1 VLAAACAFVV
11 NACGAAAPDTV
22 LLNGKVF
29 TSNSAQP
36 WAQALAIRG
45 ERVVAVGTSAEIA
58 AQAGSSTRRIDVGG
72 RTIVPGFN
80 DAHLH
85 VAPRPPRF
93 LVKVSEDPTPAE
105 VEQAITE
112 ANRAAPQGKPL
123 QVTIA
128 NRILDDPAIDRAWI
142 DRRVADRPVFLLAI
156 TGHGMILNSAA
167 LQSAHIEESIG
178 DPEGGRFDR
187 DAAGRLNGR
196 VHEYAEQLVWRR
208 VAALVPSAE
217 APEAYRKQSR
227 DAVEMG
233 ITSIQ
238 LMGDGQP
245 HAKIVSDLLAA
256 ETPTRWRVLRF
267 PMREAGKELMDS
279 KPPLPPQPSRR
290 IDARGM
296 KWILDGTPI
305 EGLAALRAPYANRP
319 GSGQMNVSRER
330 LRQVVGWAYGSEDQ
344 AAMHAAGDLTI
355 DAYLSAM
362 ESAGLAETW
371 RAKRPRLEHGDLL
384 FPDLLARAK
393 ALGVVVV
400 QNPVHLTFHDALVA
414 TLGPERAAQTQP
426 LKTLLK
432 EGVPLAFGSDGPIS
446 PFLNI
451 MFATTYPGRPTEAL
465 TREEAVTA
473 YTNGSAFAEFTE
485 KEKGHLSPGALA
497 DLAVLSADVFTV
509 PADQLP
515 AIHSVLTMI
524 GGQIAHDSGA
534 VGR

>member
-1 VLAAACAFVV
+1 MWVAACAFAV
-11 NACGAAAPDTV
+11 NGCAASAPDTV

-29 TSNSAQP
+29 TANPAQP
-36 WAQALAIRG
+36 WGQAIAIRG
-45 ERVVAVGTSAEIA
+45 DRVIGVGTTAEIA

-93 LVKVSEDPTPAE
+93 LVKVSEDPAPAE
-105 VEQAITE
+105 VEKAIVE
-112 ANRAAPQGKPL
+112 ANRVAPAGQRL
-123 QVTIA
+123 HVTVT
-128 NRILDDPAIDRAWI
+128 NRMLEDPAIDRAWI
-142 DRRVADRPVFLLAI
+142 DQRLADRPVFLLAF

-167 LQSAHIEESIG
+167 LQFAHIEESIG

-187 DAAGRLNGR
+187 DASGRLNGR

-208 VAALVPSAE
+208 VAALVPPAE

-227 DAVEMG
+227 DAVEVG

-245 HAKIVSDLLAA
+245 HAKIISDLLAA
-256 ETPTRWRVLRF
+256 DTPIRWRVLRF

-319 GSGQMNVSRER
+319 GSGQMNVPIDR

-344 AAMHAAGDLTI
+344 AAMHAEGDLTI

-362 ESAGLAETW
+362 EAAGRPETW

-400 QNPVHLTFHDALVA
+400 QNPSHLTFHDALVGA
-414 TLGPERAAQTQP
+414 LGRERAAQTQP
-426 LKTLLK
+426 LKTLLT

-446 PFLNI
+446 PFLEHHVRDD
-451 MFATTYPGRPTEAL
+451 AS
-465 TREEAVTA
+465 
-473 YTNGSAFAEFTE
+473 GSA
-485 KEKGHLSPGALA
+485 
-497 DLAVLSADVFTV
+497 
-509 PADQLP
+509 
-515 AIHSVLTMI
+515 
-524 GGQIAHDSGA
+524 
-534 VGR
+534 GRKP